1 MADML
6 RIPTNHR
13 RLKLLL
19 LAVAGASLSACGG
32 GGDDSVNTVTDVPVP
47 VACSVSEQN
56 KFVDDTMRDIYFW
69 VDDLPIVNPDDFD
82 SPEAL
87 LEALRFQLLDRF
99 SSIGDAAAD
108 DAFFSDSQFIG
119 VGIGLFTDPDNRV
132 FITQVFGDG
141 AAAAAGM
148 ARGDELLSING
159 ESIANVLAGDGI
171 SAAFGA
177 NDIGVQADVT
187 FRTLAGDE
195 VAATLTKDLVTIE
208 PVPAVTVLDVDGVA
222 TGYLAFRDFV
232 DPAFDALAQ
241 AFASISAAGVDEM
254 ILDLRYNGGGLL
266 SVAEFL
272 GNLLGGTTTAGQTSY
287 SLTHNQFNTGLN
299 FTELYADAP
308 DALDLTRLIVITSG
322 GTASASELV
331 LNALEP
337 YMDVVLIGKTTSG
350 KPVGQYG
357 FSFCG
362 KILRPISFQIV
373 NALGEGDYFD
383 GIEPDCLADDDL
395 THALGDPAEGAL
407 AEAIN
412 YLQTGSCSV
421 PPSLAKARL
430 QREAKAQQAR
440 RWGWHESI
448 GNAY

>member
-1 MADML
+1 MADMF
-6 RIPTNHR
+6 IISTQR
-13 RLKLLL
+13 RCLKLLL
-19 LAVAGASLSACGG
+19 LGVAGATLSACGG
-32 GGDDSVNTVTDVPVP
+32 GDDTITTVTDVPAP

-56 KFVDDTMRDIYFW
+56 KFVNDTMRDIYFW
-69 VDDLPIVNPDDFD
+69 VDSLPDVNPDDFA
-82 SPEAL
+82 SPEEL
-87 LEALRFQLLDRF
+87 LEALRFQSLDRF

-119 VGIGLFTDPDNRV
+119 VGIGLFTDADNRV
-132 FITQVFGDG
+132 FITQAFGDG

-159 ESIANVLAGDGI
+159 EDIASILAGQGI

-177 NDIGVQADVT
+177 NDIGVQADVS

-241 AFASISAAGVDEM
+241 AFATINAAGVDEM

-272 GNLLGGTTTAGQTSY
+272 GNLLGGATTAGQTFY
-287 SLTHNQFNTGLN
+287 SLTHNQFNSGLN
-299 FTELYADAP
+299 FTELYADEL
-308 DALDLTRLIVITSG
+308 DALDLNRLIVITSG

-337 YMDVVLIGKTTSG
+337 YMDVVLIGKTTTG

-373 NALGEGDYFD
+373 NANGEGDYFD

-421 PPSLAKARL
+421 PPSLAKQRL
-430 QREAKAQQAR
+430 QHEAKAQQAR